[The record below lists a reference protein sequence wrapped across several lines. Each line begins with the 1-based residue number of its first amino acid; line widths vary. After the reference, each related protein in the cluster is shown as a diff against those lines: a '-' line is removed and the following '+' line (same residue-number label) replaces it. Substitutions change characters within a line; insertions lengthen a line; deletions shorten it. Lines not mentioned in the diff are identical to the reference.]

1 MGPKR
6 NVKASKRINLTKAR
20 ASKVVSAKKKDIKK
34 KAVKPIKQPAKSKKA
49 PEKPISLEDI
59 VKVGNVSTCDVCQG
73 VWFSKDLFEKHLLSC
88 GQPNNVEVV
97 AKKSEVEFSVETSS
111 KKRKNNDQSIDDD
124 VTIITNS
131 TIANAKKR
139 KKLEEDSKDDE
150 VKCISKNENDGLQF
164 SMSNKV
170 QSLLFASKS
179 QDKDL
184 LSKDQL
190 EVERNGV
197 LSPTKSDQIKLSGNQ
212 VSLSASNL
220 RKNIASSML
229 KGRTSVEV
237 SSRPTRSS
245 SAVSLSES
253 QKLTTPHKYGRKS
266 KPNAVSGEASS
277 NLNTGEENKIVT
289 SVEVHH
295 IDVHLIS
302 EKSSKTSET
311 AETGK
316 ESSLR
321 SGRGRKPQL
330 KNKNNLGGIPIP
342 SGTDDNC
349 KIQEENL
356 DSEKDGGQKTQSVSS
371 QSATSI
377 INEVN
382 IIRQEKTIPRRGR
395 GRRPQ
400 QAING
405 NSQNN
410 INLVETNNKKSTRGK
425 SGRGRKAQQKN
436 HLNIPDTIPNAEE
449 QNECIDTSDGKNIHA
464 TKSGNEQKS
473 QTAKDVV
480 STNNIASENNLFPKE
495 NADAL
500 KTGLNHK
507 DISDASSENVYN
519 VTEAYGAGIT
529 QVYNVEGETQDSENG
544 NIILSGNPVILTP
557 LQPVKEENDVDK
569 EEKDALH
576 STIFASNEGENATS
590 SASSNSGNASNDKD
604 PNAIAFTCAVCQRA
618 FTRKYHLDRHLKIS
632 KCSGLP
638 LPSFPCELCNR
649 VYTRKD
655 NLREHLRSHT
665 GEAHRRKN
673 HKCQYC
679 DKAFHGQSLLAIHVR
694 KHTGEKPFACD
705 FCPKRFPSTGALSKH
720 RMTHTGEKPYS
731 CNECGRR
738 FTLKGTLSRH
748 LRTHTGI
755 RPHTCT
761 YCGKKFIQIG
771 GLNAHMFY
779 HTGENGFKC
788 DDCGKVFNRKARL
801 QMHQLYVHIKLKPF
815 VCEHCSKPFTRKED
829 LMRHAV
835 LHTGEKP
842 FKCPTCDRR
851 FSVKPSLKLHLL
863 THTKEEPRSCHECGR
878 AFIRKDCLLR
888 HMRKRHRDVFDKL
901 LFDEKDEKDA
911 SLVNTRVL
919 SEKDLTEN
927 IRELLYLL
935 IDEPTLVGFGWPDKP
950 VDEVLE
956 LVIQRCGHTP
966 VNREHYAYMDR
977 LRENAKLLFTVVID
991 DNAVKTLLNNQ
1002 TVDEVILHV
1011 LRLAKT

>member
-6 NVKASKRINLTKAR
+6 NVKANKRGRPPMKQVQEQKVVFAKK
-20 ASKVVSAKKKDIKK
+20 SKVTKPEVKKRGRTPKQVAVSKNESAK
-34 KAVKPIKQPAKSKKA
+34 PL
-49 PEKPISLEDI
+49 SLEDI
-59 VKVGNVSTCDVCQG
+59 VKGGNLSTCDICQG
-73 VWFSKDLFEKHLLSC
+73 VWFSKELFEKHLLTCRLQEQIISS
-88 GQPNNVEVV
+88 GKGSSSTADVSVISP
-97 AKKSEVEFSVETSS
+97 KS
-111 KKRKNNDQSIDDD
+111 KRKNNDQGIEED
-124 VTIITNS
+124 VAAITS
-131 TIANAKKR
+131 EITEIYASPLKKR
-139 KKLEEDSKDDE
+139 RKFEKENEDNNQKD
-150 VKCISKNENDGLQF
+150 SGKNENDGLQF

-179 QDKDL
+179 QPEQSELERAAAKLDNYKPSDK
-184 LSKDQL
+184 
-190 EVERNGV
+190 
-197 LSPTKSDQIKLSGNQ
+197 Q
-212 VSLSASNL
+212 VSISTSNL
-220 RKNIASSML
+220 RKNLASSML
-229 KGRTSVEV
+229 RSKTPEELPM
-237 SSRPTRSS
+237 SRPTRSS
-245 SAVSLSES
+245 AQTSVSES
-253 QKLTTPHKYGRKS
+253 PKSTSVLKFARKS
-266 KPNAVSGEASS
+266 KPTPI
-277 NLNTGEENKIVT
+277 LEESPAENNRIVT
-289 SVEVHH
+289 SVEVHQND
-295 IDVHLIS
+295 IDPAS
-302 EKSSKTSET
+302 QKRAADSGKKRFQ
-311 AETGK
+311 AESVIQTT
-316 ESSLR
+316 SLR
-321 SGRGRKPQL
+321 SGRGRRSQVQEKINQENAL
-330 KNKNNLGGIPIP
+330 NSITVHSSTDVDIDNQDKCSEHP
-342 SGTDDNC
+342 SSA
-349 KIQEENL
+349 
-356 DSEKDGGQKTQSVSS
+356 SESV
-371 QSATSI
+371 ASI
-377 INEVN
+377 VDEVN
-382 IIRQEKTIPRRGR
+382 IINEIQTPQRGRR

-400 QAING
+400 QKVNG
-405 NSQNN
+405 EIKRRNNSQSLNTGTQNN
-410 INLVETNNKKSTRGK
+410 DVKTSGKKIVAVK
-425 SGRGRKAQQKN
+425 SGRGRRAQQKDQII
-436 HLNIPDTIPNAEE
+436 IPDAIEDHEVQDENIDVE
-449 QNECIDTSDGKNIHA
+449 NELRDQVSKDA
-464 TKSGNEQKS
+464 ASGNENNVPFEKS
-473 QTAKDVV
+473 AD
-480 STNNIASENNLFPKE
+480 SHRSSNDLAASENGIDPGVPNDSQ
-495 NADAL
+495 NA
-500 KTGLNHK
+500 NEH
-507 DISDASSENVYN
+507 I
-519 VTEAYGAGIT
+519 
-529 QVYNVEGETQDSENG
+529 
-544 NIILSGNPVILTP
+544 PVFQNTVFLTP
-557 LQPVKEENDVDK
+557 LQPVKEEEPVDEVDK
-569 EEKDALH
+569 EEKDALLSAIIGGPTSVDYDNADDPPP
-576 STIFASNEGENATS
+576 STSKASGKASS
-590 SASSNSGNASNDKD
+590 SANAAKDSNGITFN
-604 PNAIAFTCAVCQRA
+604 CAVCQRS

-632 KCSGLP
+632 RCSGLP

-665 GEAHRRKN
+665 GEVHRRKN

-705 FCPKRFPSTGALSKH
+705 FCPKCFPSTGALTKH

-755 RPHTCT
+755 RPHTCNF
-761 YCGKKFIQIG
+761 CGKKFIQIG

-829 LMRHAV
+829 LNRHSV
-835 LHTGEKP
+835 LHSGEKP

>member
-6 NVKASKRINLTKAR
+6 NVKVNKRGRPPMKQVP
-20 ASKVVSAKKKDIKK
+20 SQKVVFAKKSQVKK
-34 KAVKPIKQPAKSKKA
+34 QEVKKRGRKPKQAVVSKN
-49 PEKPISLEDI
+49 ENSKPISLEDI
-59 VKVGNVSTCDVCQG
+59 VKVGNVSTCDICQG
-73 VWFSKDLFEKHLLSC
+73 VWFSKELFEKHLLTCRLPEQVISS
-88 GQPNNVEVV
+88 G
-97 AKKSEVEFSVETSS
+97 KGSTSATDSLVTSKS
-111 KKRKNNDQSIDDD
+111 KKRNNDQGIEDD
-124 VTIITNS
+124 VAAITNDITEIYAS
-131 TIANAKKR
+131 PLKKR
-139 KKLEEDSKDDE
+139 KKFENE
-150 VKCISKNENDGLQF
+150 NEND
-164 SMSNKV
+164 NVK
-170 QSLLFASKS
+170 
-179 QDKDL
+179 
-184 LSKDQL
+184 
-190 EVERNGV
+190 N
-197 LSPTKSDQIKLSGNQ
+197 SGKKKAQ
-212 VSLSASNL
+212 
-220 RKNIASSML
+220 
-229 KGRTSVEV
+229 TESVIQ
-237 SSRPTRSS
+237 T
-245 SAVSLSES
+245 A
-253 QKLTTPHKYGRKS
+253 TP
-266 KPNAVSGEASS
+266 
-277 NLNTGEENKIVT
+277 
-289 SVEVHH
+289 
-295 IDVHLIS
+295 
-302 EKSSKTSET
+302 
-311 AETGK
+311 
-316 ESSLR
+316 R
-321 SGRGRKPQL
+321 SGRSRRSQVQE
-330 KNKNNLGGIPIP
+330 
-342 SGTDDNC
+342 
-349 KIQEENL
+349 KINQENAL
-356 DSEKDGGQKTQSVSS
+356 DSITVHSSTDIEIDNQDKSSEGQSTVSDTI
-371 QSATSI
+371 ASI
-377 INEVN
+377 VDEVN
-382 IIRQEKTIPRRGR
+382 LINKIKAPQRGRR
-395 GRRPQ
+395 GRRPKQ
-400 QAING
+400 KVNGEIKKG
-405 NSQNN
+405 NSQS
-410 INLVETNNKKSTRGK
+410 LETQTRSNEDVNEVKAVVVK
-425 SGRGRKAQQKN
+425 SGRGRKAQQKEQII
-436 HLNIPDTIPNAEE
+436 IPDAIEDHDAPDENIDEE
-449 QNECIDTSDGKNIHA
+449 SENIS
-464 TKSGNEQKS
+464 SGNEQRNEASKS
-473 QTAKDVV
+473 TV
-480 STNNIASENNLFPKE
+480 SSSNENSVPCEKQVDSQDSNDLTFSENNIDP
-495 NADAL
+495 
-500 KTGLNHK
+500 G
-507 DISDASSENVYN
+507 
-519 VTEAYGAGIT
+519 VTTNSTNTNEHIPFSQNT
-529 QVYNVEGETQDSENG
+529 VF
-544 NIILSGNPVILTP
+544 LTP
-557 LQPVKEENDVDK
+557 LQPVKEEGPLEEVDK
-569 EEKDALH
+569 EEKDALLTVIFGE
-576 STIFASNEGENATS
+576 STNGDNDNADDPPPSTS
-590 SASSNSGNASNDKD
+590 KTSQKASSSTNVSKDSNGITF
-604 PNAIAFTCAVCQRA
+604 NCAVCQRS

-665 GEAHRRKN
+665 GEVHRRKN

-694 KHTGEKPFACD
+694 KHTGERPFACD
-705 FCPKRFPSTGALSKH
+705 FCPKRFPSTGALTKH

-755 RPHTCT
+755 RPHTCNF
-761 YCGKKFIQIG
+761 CGKKFIQIG

-829 LMRHAV
+829 LNRHSV
-835 LHTGEKP
+835 LHSGEKP

-966 VNREHYAYMDR
+966 VNREHYVYMDR

>member
-6 NVKASKRINLTKAR
+6 NVKANKRGRPPMKQVQEQKVVFAKK
-20 ASKVVSAKKKDIKK
+20 SKVTQQEVKKRGRTPKQAAVSKNES
-34 KAVKPIKQPAKSKKA
+34 PKSL
-49 PEKPISLEDI
+49 SLEDI
-59 VKVGNVSTCDVCQG
+59 VKVANLSTCDICQG
-73 VWFSKDLFEKHLLSC
+73 VWFAKDLFEKHLLTC
-88 GQPNNVEVV
+88 RLQEQVI
-97 AKKSEVEFSVETSS
+97 SS
-111 KKRKNNDQSIDDD
+111 GKGSSTAANSAISPKNKRKNNGQGIEED
-124 VTIITNS
+124 VAAITNEITEIYAS
-131 TIANAKKR
+131 PLKKR
-139 KKLEEDSKDDE
+139 RKYEKENEDNQKDAG
-150 VKCISKNENDGLQF
+150 KSENDGLQF

-179 QDKDL
+179 QPEQSEIERAAAKLDNYKPSDK
-184 LSKDQL
+184 
-190 EVERNGV
+190 
-197 LSPTKSDQIKLSGNQ
+197 Q
-212 VSLSASNL
+212 VSISASNL

-229 KGRTSVEV
+229 RSKTPEESPTP
-237 SSRPTRSS
+237 RPTRSS
-245 SAVSLSES
+245 AHTSISES
-253 QKLTTPHKYGRKS
+253 SKSTSVLKFARKS
-266 KPNAVSGEASS
+266 KPTPI
-277 NLNTGEENKIVT
+277 LEETPAENNRIVT
-289 SVEVHH
+289 SVEVHQND
-295 IDVHLIS
+295 IDPPVQKRATDS
-302 EKSSKTSET
+302 
-311 AETGK
+311 GK
-316 ESSLR
+316 KRIHTESVIQTPSLR
-321 SGRGRKPQL
+321 SGRGRRSQAQEKINQESVL
-330 KNKNNLGGIPIP
+330 NSITVH
-342 SGTDDNC
+342 SSTDID
-349 KIQEENL
+349 NL
-356 DSEKDGGQKTQSVSS
+356 DKGSEHQSSVSDS
-371 QSATSI
+371 VASI
-377 INEVN
+377 VDEVN
-382 IIRQEKTIPRRGR
+382 IINEIKTPQKGRR

-400 QAING
+400 QKVNG
-405 NSQNN
+405 ETKKSNYSQSLDNEE
-410 INLVETNNKKSTRGK
+410 ETNAVKLVAVK
-425 SGRGRKAQQKN
+425 SGRGRRAQQKDQII
-436 HLNIPDTIPNAEE
+436 IPDAIEDHEMQDENMDVENE
-449 QNECIDTSDGKNIHA
+449 QRDQVSKDLA
-464 TKSGNEQKS
+464 SGNENDVPFEKS
-473 QTAKDVV
+473 ADSHKTSNELD
-480 STNNIASENNLFPKE
+480 ASEN
-495 NADAL
+495 
-500 KTGLNHK
+500 
-507 DISDASSENVYN
+507 
-519 VTEAYGAGIT
+519 GIDPA
-529 QVYNVEGETQDSENG
+529 VPNDSQNSNEQ
-544 NIILSGNPVILTP
+544 IPVFQNTVFLTP
-557 LQPVKEENDVDK
+557 LQPVKEEEAAAVDEVDK
-569 EEKDALH
+569 EEKDGLLSAIIGDPTNVDYDNADDPPP
-576 STIFASNEGENATS
+576 STSKISEKASS
-590 SASSNSGNASNDKD
+590 SANVAKD
-604 PNAIAFTCAVCQRA
+604 ANGITFNCAVCQRS

-665 GEAHRRKN
+665 GEVHRRKN

-705 FCPKRFPSTGALSKH
+705 FCPKRFPSTGALTKH

-755 RPHTCT
+755 RPHTCNF
-761 YCGKKFIQIG
+761 CGKKFIQIG

-829 LMRHAV
+829 LNRHSV
-835 LHTGEKP
+835 LHSGEKP